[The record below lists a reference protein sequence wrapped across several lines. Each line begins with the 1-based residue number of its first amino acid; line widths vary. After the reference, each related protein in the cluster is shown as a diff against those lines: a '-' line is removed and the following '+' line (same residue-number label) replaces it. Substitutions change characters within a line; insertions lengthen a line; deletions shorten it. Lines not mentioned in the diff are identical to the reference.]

1 MLKTRLHRL
10 ARDPHVRGAF
20 FLVGGTAFHFL
31 YASFRLLI
39 GVLYRTYHVDVTALF
54 YLSLAVARLFLL
66 RAYFENREGAEANTA
81 CRSAGRMLFVSVGVM
96 LLLIGETLSGG
107 ARSAYPFYALLVSG
121 GYAVTSAVLAI
132 AELLYLRRLRSSLL
146 SASRAVGLA
155 STLLSAFG
163 FASDVLLSVTRLP
176 TVVIDALRL
185 SLGAF
190 TLLFVFSL
198 AVGLSRKQKSDA

>member
-1 MLKTRLHRL
+1 MLKTRLRRFV
-10 ARDPHVRGAF
+10 RDPRARGAF

-31 YASFRLLI
+31 YASFRLFTGI
-39 GVLYRTYHVDVTALF
+39 LYRTYHVDVTALF

-66 RAYFENREGAEANTA
+66 RAYFENREAEEKNTA
-81 CRSAGRMLFVSVGVM
+81 CRFAGRMLFVTVGVM

-121 GYAVTSAVLAI
+121 GYALTSVGLAI
-132 AELLYLRRLRSSLL
+132 AELWYLKRLKSSLL

-163 FASDVLLSVTRLP
+163 FASDVLLSVARLP
-176 TVVIDALRL
+176 SAVIDALRL

-190 TLLFVFSL
+190 TLLFVFCL
-198 AVGLSRKQKSDA
+198 AVGLSRQKIQTR